1 MGKGATVKKLDTG
14 TGRSPTFPCHHRRP
28 FFRCKY
34 TNNRQKPNQHKA
46 FCLILKKHFAFPPPR
61 YRHIC
66 PTGPDKWVRAR
77 RALKGIV
84 RRFRAKLRKDSGK
97 IPDFFCRH
105 VQDIVRKSISLH
117 SSSSRRGAAC
127 PHPTPPH
134 LRTNSFSHSPLP
146 TPHK

>member
-1 MGKGATVKKLDTG
+1 MKKLDTG
-14 TGRSPTFPCHHRRP
+14 TGHSPTFPCHHRRP

-34 TNNRQKPNQHKA
+34 TNNRQKPNLHKA
-46 FCLILKKHFAFPPPR
+46 FFLIWKKHFSLPLPR

-66 PTGPDKWVRAR
+66 PTGPDKRATAR

-117 SSSSRRGAAC
+117 SSSSRRGAM
-127 PHPTPPH
+127 HVPTLP
-134 LRTNSFSHSPLP
+134 LRTCGQTPFPTLHFPLSTS

>member
-1 MGKGATVKKLDTG
+1 MKKLDTG

-34 TNNRQKPNQHKA
+34 TNNRQKPNLHKA
-46 FCLILKKHFAFPPPR
+46 FFLIWKKLFALPPPR
-61 YRHIC
+61 YRHIY
-66 PTGPDKWVRAR
+66 PTVPDKRATAR

-117 SSSSRRGAAC
+117 SFSSRRGPC
-127 PHPTPPH
+127 MSPPYPSAPADK
-134 LRTNSFSHSPLP
+134 LLFPLSTSTLSTS